1 MEKADTETVKPMNL
15 VLRPALPEGEDKPRK
30 QDPKDQKGRRQMSS
44 IDLPLL
50 AVKQAEE
57 TMIHDVLPF
66 SGFNETEPAPPP
78 LFPPVQSTSA
88 QHIPWASSHIEDDD
102 TSGTQPKIPR
112 LSVRVKDS
120 VARQL
125 EDGELGESDDDGD
138 SDGGLV
144 IDETASATEDSCADI
159 KDTEGKQDP
168 TVAASTPPVSM
179 EMETSSPISSSQPRS
194 SQSYLDKLD
203 AKNPIQKDPCPPKP
217 GISGTDAL
225 PPQSGRLRPN
235 EKVGRVEKAARSA
248 LGNHLVIVLK
258 SSPRPSG
265 KGQTLLKKIYS
276 SCVRVFAYKGRTR
289 TTQVISFMRDTFQ
302 GFAFGSDVGPSWNPP
317 NPAAVFTSELKHAHR
332 VCGSDVPKWWKHA
345 DRFEAASRRLQKARV
360 ELRRMMK
367 EGEEASSR
375 KERIPVLTHGKLHQ
389 HQRQP
394 RFGETMATF
403 SVSSLTPPS
412 TASEFQCCT
421 T

>member
-1 MEKADTETVKPMNL
+1 MNL

-144 IDETASATEDSCADI
+144 IDE
-159 KDTEGKQDP
+159 
-168 TVAASTPPVSM
+168 
-179 EMETSSPISSSQPRS
+179 
-194 SQSYLDKLD
+194 
-203 AKNPIQKDPCPPKP
+203 N
-217 GISGTDAL
+217 
-225 PPQSGRLRPN
+225 
-235 EKVGRVEKAARSA
+235 
-248 LGNHLVIVLK
+248 
-258 SSPRPSG
+258 
-265 KGQTLLKKIYS
+265 
-276 SCVRVFAYKGRTR
+276 
-289 TTQVISFMRDTFQ
+289 SF
-302 GFAFGSDVGPSWNPP
+302 
-317 NPAAVFTSELKHAHR
+317 
-332 VCGSDVPKWWKHA
+332 C
-345 DRFEAASRRLQKARV
+345 DRGL
-360 ELRRMMK
+360 M
-367 EGEEASSR
+367 
-375 KERIPVLTHGKLHQ
+375 
-389 HQRQP
+389 
-394 RFGETMATF
+394 
-403 SVSSLTPPS
+403 
-412 TASEFQCCT
+412 C
-421 T
+421 